1 MKTPKDW
8 EIIAQKKDV
17 EEIKK
22 LLVSN
27 LIKKD
32 SLFKKSILSV
42 LLTVVSTLI
51 STFFTTAFSSKGTT
65 IPYWVYL
72 AVGCFILILAIIPF
86 TKDIIFLFNRT
97 PTINTETIISSVDL
111 FDNDIIYNT
120 MMANKYCE
128 MTLDQKN
135 SPQETNFYKT
145 ETCYLCKKVLH
156 QLSSIE
162 QRAVSYE
169 IESCGFGSNKRIFSE
184 RILAVLDFIDFIET
198 QLQDD
203 IFSKQIDS
211 QKNNLRNKF
220 FPKID

>member
-22 LLVSN
+22 LLIRN
-27 LIKKD
+27 LIRKD

-51 STFFTTAFSSKGTT
+51 STFFTTAFSSNGAI

-72 AVGCFILILAIIPF
+72 AVGCFILILSIIPF
-86 TKDIIFLFNRT
+86 TKDVFFLFKRA
-97 PTINTETIISSVDL
+97 PTITTESIISSVDL

-128 MTLDQKN
+128 MALDKKTHHRKQTFTKQKLVTYVKKYYISYQASSN
-135 SPQETNFYKT
+135 EQ
-145 ETCYLCKKVLH
+145 YLMK
-156 QLSSIE
+156 
-162 QRAVSYE
+162 
-169 IESCGFGSNKRIFSE
+169 
-184 RILAVLDFIDFIET
+184 
-198 QLQDD
+198 
-203 IFSKQIDS
+203 
-211 QKNNLRNKF
+211 
-220 FPKID
+220 